1 MNDAKEAI
9 ADIQKE
15 FKENGSPIKIKSQG
29 QEIMIGEP
37 GYDSMYPQ
45 NNKGTP
51 IYSDNIWTFI
61 KDTSLS
67 DQKALQDSV
76 GGNIVG
82 KRVKNFK
89 FYTDIPFNKEDNTII
104 YKDRE
109 YEIIYISTVNI
120 QQTDILYEL
129 VGAN

>member
-1 MNDAKEAI
+1 MNDAEEAI
-9 ADIQKE
+9 VDILKE
-15 FKENGSPIKIKSQG
+15 FKENGSPIIIKTKSQDI
-29 QEIMIGEP
+29 QIGDP
-37 GYDSMYPQ
+37 SYDSLDPR

-51 IYSDNIWTFI
+51 TFSDNIWTFI
-61 KDTSLS
+61 KDTSLR
-67 DQKALQDSV
+67 DQKALQDSM

-104 YKDRE
+104 YKDKE